1 MKGIAAAPEAEFGPA
16 RLVLWLLAGLTVV
29 FLIAPIL
36 VIVAVSFNDSALFE
50 FPPSRWSLRWYQALW
65 ASRSWHEAG
74 WLSLWLASAV
84 MLAALA
90 LGVPAAYGLARGRFR
105 GRAVVE
111 AVLVSPMVVPVI
123 VLALGTY
130 MLFSAAGLIG
140 TALALFLAHTLLA
153 LPVVVVVTGAAF
165 RRQDG
170 AIELA
175 ARSCGAS
182 FLRAFWHVA
191 LPSVRPAVISAGLFA
206 FLTSFD
212 EVVLTL
218 FLGGP
223 RTTTIPK
230 KIWEAV
236 KFELDPSLTA
246 IATILI
252 ALSLLALLAIEIARR
267 GRSRPQPGETA

>member
-1 MKGIAAAPEAEFGPA
+1 MKGVAAAPEAEFGPA
-16 RLVLWLLAGLTVV
+16 RAFLWVVAGLTII
-29 FLIAPIL
+29 FLLAPIL
-36 VIVAVSFNDSALFE
+36 VIMAVSFNDAALFG
-50 FPPSRWSLRWYQALW
+50 FPPEQWSLRWYRALW
-65 ASRSWHEAG
+65 ASRSWREAG
-74 WLSLWLASAV
+74 WLSLWLATVVAT
-84 MLAALA
+84 AALA

-105 GRAVVE
+105 GRAIVE
-111 AVLVSPMVVPVI
+111 ATLVSPMVVPVI
-123 VLALGTY
+123 VLALGLY

-140 TALALFLAHTLLA
+140 SALSLFLAHTLLA
-153 LPVVVVVTGAAF
+153 LPVVIVVVGAAF

-182 FLRAFWHVA
+182 FPRAFWHVA
-191 LPSVRPAVISAGLFA
+191 LPSVRPAVISAGIFA

-230 KIWEAV
+230 KVWEAV

-246 IATILI
+246 VSTILI
-252 ALSLLALLAIEIARR
+252 VLSLAALLLIELARR
-267 GRSRPQPGETA
+267 SRFRLQPRERA